1 MEEIKIEIR
10 CKTCGK
16 LYMGVELI
24 GKIKY
29 NFKCKRC
36 KHWSTGTITNMNMEG
51 KHGEK

>member
-10 CKTCGK
+10 CETCGK

-29 NFKCKRC
+29 NFKCK
-36 KHWSTGTITNMNMEG
+36 HWSTGTITNMGGRNG
-51 KHGEK
+51 KK